1 MTAQPPV
8 PVETG
13 AVPSSQ
19 VSSGS
24 GFGANNGFSL
34 SGKAKPAVSDSTGL
48 ALDSAS
54 GAPVARTAPV
64 EVPRNVKWEDPK
76 TVVKAAPGSIPKG
89 QGTKHVFTYVLDGD
103 TASTDNGLRC
113 RIDTIDAPE
122 VAKPQYNKRGQA
134 YGEESKRTL
143 EELILNKEANVRIVR
158 PSDKYGRAICQI
170 EVEGKGVDHA
180 MVQAGAAMIYTVFAK
195 DTLRYPELLKAQEDS
210 KKNKRGIWKNGSA
223 EDPAKYR

>member
-1 MTAQPPV
+1 M
-8 PVETG
+8 
-13 AVPSSQ
+13 PSIK
-19 VSSGS
+19 VSNSPGL
-24 GFGANNGFSL
+24 GANNGFSL

-48 ALDSAS
+48 ALDPAS

-103 TASTDNGLRC
+103 TASTDNGLKC

-143 EELILNKEANVRIVR
+143 EQMILNKEVNVRIVK
-158 PSDKYGRAICQI
+158 PSDKYGRSVCQI

-180 MVQAGAAMIYTVFAK
+180 MVQAGAAMVYDFFAK
-195 DTLRYPELLKAQEDS
+195 DSLRYPELLKAQEDA
-210 KKNKRGIWKNGSA
+210 KKGKRGIWKNGSA
-223 EDPAKYR
+223 ENPANYR